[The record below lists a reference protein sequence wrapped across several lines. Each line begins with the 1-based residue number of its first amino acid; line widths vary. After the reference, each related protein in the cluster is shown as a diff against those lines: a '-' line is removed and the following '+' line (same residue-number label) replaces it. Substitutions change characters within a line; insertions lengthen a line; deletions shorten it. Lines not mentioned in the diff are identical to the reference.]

1 MTGKLPTFIHC
12 VLSCRKEEIHC
23 NKLPSIPHE
32 AIWIISVLSAIR
44 CMEGYFG
51 CCFLLCPVTG
61 ISVAAA
67 SIGGKFLHDGTY
79 QSRTGLLPFWE
90 PCPQAIPKSEIVGLN
105 FGHLTADISKMVSRS
120 VTHQLVLNI
129 TSTSVIHGAVAPLA
143 PLGECTP
150 SMVGFVLLT
159 HLLA

>member
-1 MTGKLPTFIHC
+1 
-12 VLSCRKEEIHC
+12 
-23 NKLPSIPHE
+23 
-32 AIWIISVLSAIR
+32 
-44 CMEGYFG
+44 MEGYFG
-51 CCFLLCPVTG
+51 CCFLLCLVTG

-105 FGHLTADISKMVSRS
+105 FGHLTADILKTVSRS

-129 TSTSVIHGAVAPLA
+129 TSTSVTHGAVVPLA
-143 PLGECTP
+143 PLPQGSAP
-150 SMVGFVLLT
+150 PYGGFCLT
-159 HLLA
+159 DTLVSLIFC